1 MKLLY
6 LYAYND
12 NDIMFF
18 LINLYWPV
26 IIVFVIIIFVIL
38 FISNNKLRSYKSK
51 NEKAIRDG
59 KLRYKELAD
68 LLPQMV
74 VELDSEGRFSFIN
87 KLGLDFIGFSKFEIK
102 KMTIFSI
109 IHPDDLE
116 TFKQEYLYLLE
127 GGENKGQ
134 EFRVITKHQKT
145 FFMVFYL
152 KKKSAKIEQ
161 GDGLRGFII
170 DISERIKLE
179 RKVLSTILETEDK
192 ERRRFSEDLHDGLGP
207 LLSTIKLYVN
217 QMDSSIETD
226 SEQKDMFTYTN
237 EMLDEAIT
245 TTRNIA
251 NNILPGS
258 IVDNGLEA
266 AVRSFVKH
274 IRQAG
279 GINIIFTDNI
289 THRFDIKIEI
299 NFYRIII
306 ELVNNSIKYATAT
319 KLEINLLEE
328 NNQLKLNYHDDGKGF
343 DVEKVKHGLGHI
355 NIKNRAQSLNGE
367 FEYLSELNRGM
378 TFNLIVEA
386 VPVELID

>member
-6 LYAYND
+6 LYTYNI
-12 NDIMFF
+12 NNFM
-18 LINLYWPV
+18 LISMSFYWPV
-26 IIVFVIIIFVIL
+26 IIGFVLIIFVIL
-38 FISNNKLRSYKSK
+38 FVSNKKLRSYKRK
-51 NEKAIRDG
+51 NEKSITDG

-74 VELDSEGRFSFIN
+74 VELDNEGRFSFIN
-87 KLGLDFIGFSKFEIK
+87 KLGLDFIGYSKFEIDR
-102 KMTIFSI
+102 MTIFSI
-109 IHPDDLE
+109 IHPDDME
-116 TFKQEYLYLLE
+116 TFRQEYLYLLE

-134 EFRVITKHQKT
+134 EFRVVTKHKKT

-152 KKKSAKIEQ
+152 KRKTTTIEQ
-161 GDGLRGFII
+161 GEGLRGFII

-217 QMDSSIETD
+217 QMDSSIDTD
-226 SEQKDMFTYTN
+226 SEQKEMFAYTN
-237 EMLDEAIT
+237 EMLDDAISS
-245 TTRNIA
+245 TRNIA

-274 IRQAG
+274 IKQAG
-279 GINIIFTDNI
+279 GINISFKDNI

-306 ELVNNSIKYATAT
+306 ELVNNSIKYANAS
-319 KLEINLLEE
+319 KLEINLQEE
-328 NNQLKLNYHDDGKGF
+328 GNQLKLHFHDDGKGF
-343 DVEKVKHGLGHI
+343 EIDKVKQGLGHT

-378 TFNLIVEA
+378 SFDLVVEA
-386 VPVELID
+386 TPKELID

>member
-6 LYAYND
+6 LCTYNY
-12 NDIMFF
+12 NKFM
-18 LINLYWPV
+18 LNTTNLYWV
-26 IIVFVIIIFVIL
+26 VIIIFVIIIILIL
-38 FISNNKLRSYKSK
+38 FVSNKKLRSYKRK
-51 NEKAIRDG
+51 NEKAITDG

-74 VELDSEGRFSFIN
+74 VELDGEGRFSFIN
-87 KLGLDFIGFSKFEIK
+87 KLGLDFIGYSKFELDR
-102 KMTIFSI
+102 MTIFSM
-109 IHPDDLE
+109 IHPDDKDK
-116 TFKQEYLYLLE
+116 FKEEYLYLME

-134 EFRVITKHQKT
+134 EFRVITKHKNT

-152 KKKSAKIEQ
+152 KRMSKKIEQ
-161 GDGLRGFII
+161 GEGLRGFII

-217 QMDSSIETD
+217 QINSTCDVD
-226 SEQKDMFTYTN
+226 SEQKGMFNYTN
-237 EMLDEAIT
+237 EMLDDAIS

-274 IRQAG
+274 IKQAG
-279 GINIIFTDNI
+279 GQNIIFNDNI
-289 THRFDIKIEI
+289 THRFDIKVEI

-306 ELVNNSIKYATAT
+306 ELVNNSIKYANASN
-319 KLEINLLEE
+319 LEINLLEE
-328 NNQLKLNYHDDGKGF
+328 DNHLKLHYHDDGKGF
-343 DVEKVKHGLGHI
+343 EIEKVKQGLGHV

-378 TFNLIVEA
+378 SFKLSVEA
-386 VPVELID
+386 KPKQIID